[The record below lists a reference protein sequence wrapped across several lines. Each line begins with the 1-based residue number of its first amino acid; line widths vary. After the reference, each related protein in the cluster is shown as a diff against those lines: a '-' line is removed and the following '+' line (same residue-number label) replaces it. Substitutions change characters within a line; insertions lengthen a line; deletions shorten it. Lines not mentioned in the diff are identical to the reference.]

1 MIKGWVRQNALRP
14 SPCGTGNVTD
24 GTFIERRVE
33 VGTHRQPSQY
43 SRSGPRAIVHLP
55 DLCACLNRN
64 LRRLRRTTYRTDP
77 VQVRSCFINVYGPS
91 YISLPH
97 LFPQRMWD
105 SIAFSYSI
113 LILHFT
119 SSAFRE
125 PFILLPTPINNS
137 TRYLNSNG
145 NLSIQIN
152 NFYAFFFY
160 SINNFILFP
169 SLHFFLCKSPSLIYL
184 PYKVNST
191 IKTVSSTLPHVH
203 CIETHLHLTQ
213 ILHVITQ
220 PLLPS
225 LKLPYFHKY
234 TPLHCNVELR
244 IEASSVFTTLQ

>member
-1 MIKGWVRQNALRP
+1 MKVPLKIIPLNVEGNPWVKSFLSGHDSEKCMWNRSKRAPIPERSDSFTVWRIGSPVTIFGRVGEIKRKRIRQNALRP

-33 VGTHRQPSQY
+33 VGTHPQPSQY

-125 PFILLPTPINNS
+125 PFILLPTPI
-137 TRYLNSNG
+137 
-145 NLSIQIN
+145 I
-152 NFYAFFFY
+152 
-160 SINNFILFP
+160 
-169 SLHFFLCKSPSLIYL
+169 
-184 PYKVNST
+184 
-191 IKTVSSTLPHVH
+191 
-203 CIETHLHLTQ
+203 
-213 ILHVITQ
+213 
-220 PLLPS
+220 
-225 LKLPYFHKY
+225 
-234 TPLHCNVELR
+234 
-244 IEASSVFTTLQ
+244 

>member
-1 MIKGWVRQNALRP
+1 MIKGWIRQNALRP

-33 VGTHRQPSQY
+33 VGSHPQPSQY

-77 VQVRSCFINVYGPS
+77 VQVRSCYINVYGPS
-91 YISLPH
+91 YISLLHFFPH
-97 LFPQRMWD
+97 RMWD
-105 SIAFSYSI
+105 YFSSSIAFSYSI

-119 SSAFRE
+119 SSAFPE

-137 TRYLNSNG
+137 TRYSNSNG

-169 SLHFFLCKSPSLIYL
+169 SLKFFY
-184 PYKVNST
+184 VN
-191 IKTVSSTLPHVH
+191 LPHSFIYH
-203 CIETHLHLTQ
+203 IK
-213 ILHVITQ
+213 
-220 PLLPS
+220 LLLLLKPS
-225 LKLPYFHKY
+225 PQLYPC
-234 TPLHCNVELR
+234 PLH
-244 IEASSVFTTLQ
+244 